1 MGSDADIA
9 PGEHLKDRMRSYI
22 LSKEKDEVR
31 RGKLAIVKRDDDG
44 ASGAP
49 LDEPSMFHLSSE
61 LNLDQAA
68 LPRADVLSLIGCFIA
83 R

>member
-9 PGEHLKDRMRSYI
+9 PGEHLKDRIRPYI
-22 LSKEKDEVR
+22 PSKERDEVR
-31 RGKLAIVKRDDDG
+31 RGKLAQTVKRDDDDDG

-68 LPRADVLSLIGCFIA
+68 PES
-83 R
+83 